1 MTQLIH
7 LDFAAVRQG
16 LRAKDFTVKELIQAY
31 LNRMDETRKLNLYIT
46 ETADIALAA
55 AKDADEYLVHNGPR
69 PLEGL
74 PLAVKDIFCTKG
86 VRTTNGSKMLGNFY
100 PTYESTI
107 TERLYGAGA
116 IMLGK
121 ANMDEFAMGSSTITS
136 FYGPSINPW
145 KRANDDGDLTPGG
158 SSGGSTAA
166 VAAGAALM
174 ALATD
179 TGGSIRQPAAF
190 CGIVGIKPTYG
201 LCSRYGVISYA
212 SSLDQAGPVAR
223 TVRDT
228 AILLQHMA
236 GHDPMDSTSL
246 NRPVPNYEGAMTGN
260 IKGLKVGIPTEY
272 RPKGLNAEVDSWWHK
287 TTQWLKDEGAE
298 IQEISLP
305 HTQHALAVYYIVA
318 PAEAASNLAR
328 YDGVRFGHRAE
339 DIKGYEDLVELS
351 RTEGFGEEVKRRIMI
366 GTYVLSAGAYDE
378 YFLHAQ
384 KVRRL
389 VANDFTN
396 AFQKVDVILTPTTA
410 GPAFKLGENI
420 TDPLSMYLQD
430 VFTVATNLAGLPA
443 ISLPVGLASEGL
455 PLGMQLIGPAFHEE
469 RLFNVASV
477 IEKHAAFTQFVTRD
491 VK

>member
-1 MTQLIH
+1 MTQLIQ

-16 LRAKDFTVKELIQAY
+16 LRSKAFTVRELVSAY
-31 LNRMDETRKLNLYIT
+31 LGRMDETRTLNMYIT

-55 AKDADEYLVHNGPR
+55 AKTADAYLEAHEPR

-86 VRTTNGSKMLGNFY
+86 VRTTNGSKMLANFY

-107 TERLYGAGA
+107 TQRLYGAGA

-121 ANMDEFAMGSSTITS
+121 TNMDEFAMGSSTITS
-136 FYGPSINPW
+136 AYGPSINPW
-145 KRANDDGDLTPGG
+145 KMTNDDADLVPGG

-201 LCSRYGVISYA
+201 LCSRYGVIAFA

-246 NRPVPNYEGAMTGN
+246 NRPAPNYEGALTGH
-260 IKGLKVGIPTEY
+260 IKGLKVGIPKEY

-305 HTQHALAVYYIVA
+305 HTEHALAVYYIVA

-328 YDGVRFGHRAE
+328 YDGVRFGHRAT
-339 DIKGYEDLVELS
+339 DIKSYDDLVELS

-443 ISLPVGLASEGL
+443 ISLPVGLSSEGL
-455 PLGMQLIGPAFHEE
+455 PLGMQLIGPAFQEE

-491 VK
+491 SK